1 MQRARTVV
9 MTHPNHEHLVKVLE
23 RNRREWT
30 SGRSLDRGQT
40 GNEASDQTQTESWS
54 SERQDPFSSTPNSSN
69 ESFDEDTL
77 LTDEEI
83 NRQNQ
88 GGEQTTDRIDF

>member
-1 MQRARTVV
+1 
-9 MTHPNHEHLVKVLE
+9 MT
-23 RNRREWT
+23 
-30 SGRSLDRGQT
+30 GRQLDNPSSSDASP
-40 GNEASDQTQTESWS
+40 GNEESPAWP
-54 SERQDPFSSTPNSSN
+54 SERQETYSSTPNSSK

-88 GGEQTTDRIDF
+88 GGSTVDLRLSDCSYIYSINSAFAK